1 MKYVEKYL
9 NEIDLVIKKIP
20 KASTYRQLDDD
31 LLDILILYEK
41 IYRWINGIQNRRP
54 NEPVLNR
61 QVLEIRQYYREAK
74 QAIRHAKAM
83 MMESG
88 EYDRFEY
95 LNFRNIDL

>member
-9 NEIDLVIKKIP
+9 NEIDLVIEKTP
-20 KASTYRQLDDD
+20 KVSTYKQLDDA

-74 QAIRHAKAM
+74 QAIAYARAI

-88 EYDRFEY
+88 EYERYEY
-95 LNFRNIDL
+95 LNFRDIAI

>member
-1 MKYVEKYL
+1 MKYIEKYL
-9 NEIDLVIKKIP
+9 NEIDLVIEKIP
-20 KASTYRQLDDD
+20 KASTYRQLDDA

-74 QAIRHAKAM
+74 QAIRQAKTM

-88 EYDRFEY
+88 EYDRFDY
-95 LNFRNIDL
+95 LNFRDINL